1 MPQIAFDVDESTF
14 AQITE
19 YAVQR
24 QTSVSNWL
32 RNTIEQFLN
41 IDTVHAL
48 PQGTQENLP
57 EDIRRSQLAIL
68 FDESW

>member
-19 YAVQR
+19 HAEQR
-24 QTSVSNWL
+24 QTSVSAWL
-32 RNTIEQFLN
+32 KSNIEQFLN
-41 IDTVHAL
+41 IDTVPAL
-48 PQGTQENLP
+48 PPDTQENLP
-57 EDIRRSQLAIL
+57 KDIRRSQLAIL